1 MDFERKDSMLMLI
14 KTRIIWIRSC
24 FSTCISLAVMN
35 MVWNSAWICR
45 EVFGFIIERESYSRK
60 NKLVVKL
67 VYNAIILSYHGS
79 RNCALLFIETSFE
92 SKAAFISSICG
103 GYNRYGSWINGS
115 EINVSHNA
123 HNAFP
128 SRQMW
133 ASRNR
138 ECSTWRARK
147 KRRKENTNR
156 SFLYRREKMV
166 FPLKFSRAQICGV
179 ARSISCDSSRLIH

>member
-1 MDFERKDSMLMLI
+1 MFFYLH
-14 KTRIIWIRSC
+14 
-24 FSTCISLAVMN
+24 LARRHEYV
-35 MVWNSAWICR
+35 VRNSAWIRR

-79 RNCALLFIETSFE
+79 RNCALPFIETSFE

-123 HNAFP
+123 HDAAAHLSLSPNVSFEK
-128 SRQMW
+128 SRMFYVE
-133 ASRNR
+133 SS
-138 ECSTWRARK
+138 EKEK
-147 KRRKENTNR
+147 KREYEPTVSIQTREN
-156 SFLYRREKMV
+156 
-166 FPLKFSRAQICGV
+166 GV
-179 ARSISCDSSRLIH
+179 PIKIL